1 MKDLENVTVHY
12 KNLETVVIKPE
23 HVIDLKLFDIS
34 TVIQSVGDV
43 LISKKEVAEYIV
55 LQVGDF
61 ENEESN
67 SQSEL
72 YSNISPYEK
81 LTQDTTVVSITLNYK
96 EGDSEEI
103 HVPYI
108 KKHREQEIS
117 KNTLLNIK
125 LDTFETFEYPKYEH
139 KKGVELEF
147 NPEAKPY

>member
-1 MKDLENVTVHY
+1 MKDLKNVTVHY
-12 KNLETVVIKPE
+12 KNLETVVIEPE
-23 HVIDLKLFDIS
+23 HVIDLNLFGIS

-43 LISKKEVAEYIV
+43 LITKKEEAEYIV
-55 LQVGDF
+55 LQVEEF
-61 ENEESN
+61 ESGESN
-67 SQSEL
+67 NQSEL

-81 LTQDTTVVSITLNYK
+81 LTQDSTVVSITLNYK
-96 EGDSEEI
+96 EGDSEEV
-103 HVPYI
+103 HVPYN

-125 LDTFETFEYPKYEH
+125 LDKLYIDS

>member
-1 MKDLENVTVHY
+1 MNDLENVTVHY
-12 KNLETVVIKPE
+12 KNLETVVIEPE
-23 HVIDLKLFDIS
+23 HVIDLKLFDIT
-34 TVIQSVGDV
+34 TVIQSEGDV
-43 LISKKEVAEYIV
+43 VITKKDVAEYAL
-55 LQVGDF
+55 LQVGEF

-81 LTQDTTVVSITLNYK
+81 LTQDSTVVSITLNYK
-96 EGDSEEI
+96 EGDSEEV
-103 HVPYI
+103 HVPYN

-125 LDTFETFEYPKYEH
+125 LGTFGILFTETR
-139 KKGVELEF
+139 KGVELEF